1 MPYKIT
7 KNDNG
12 TYKVV
17 SKDDAKHVYA
27 YATKD
32 PKKLIQAIETG
43 FRKSRAQ
50 NEAKYSTSGK
60 QTVKAKKA
68 TKRKGN
74 SKR

>member
-17 SKDDAKHVYA
+17 AKDDATRIYA

-43 FRKSRAQ
+43 FRKSHAQ
-50 NEAKYSTSGK
+50 NEAKYFTSRK
-60 QTVKAKKA
+60 QTVKVKKA